1 MQNYLSPGTSLRQ
14 FYESQQVETPKG
26 YFPYQ
31 IFDGLECFDW
41 TSLPERDP
49 KLAEAM
55 ENLENDPDNHQ
66 LAEEVEFLSKTDPF
80 YSTLTN
86 RTISNEELGICI
98 EAWEKEGMETFADF
112 VEFYNNA
119 DVIGFTEAL
128 TKYLKLN
135 ESMKLDVFKMSI
147 SLPGLTKRYLFQNL
161 AGDEYFSGFGE
172 EHKWLVK
179 ELRNS
184 ITGGPSIIFHRY
196 QEQMKTI
203 IKGIEGNFC
212 QNVYGFDAYCFG

>member
-1 MQNYLSPGTSLRQ
+1 
-14 FYESQQVETPKG
+14 
-26 YFPYQ
+26 
-31 IFDGLECFDW
+31 
-41 TSLPERDP
+41 
-49 KLAEAM
+49 M
-55 ENLENDPDNHQ
+55 ENLENDPDNHE
-66 LAEEVEFLSKTDPF
+66 LAEEVESLSKTDPF

-147 SLPGLTKRYLFQNL
+147 SFPGLTKPYLFQNL
-161 AGDEYFSGFGE
+161 GGDE
-172 EHKWLVK
+172 
-179 ELRNS
+179 
-184 ITGGPSIIFHRY
+184 
-196 QEQMKTI
+196 
-203 IKGIEGNFC
+203 
-212 QNVYGFDAYCFG
+212 